1 MIADAFGL
9 LRSCLYLSV
18 LVFSGLCEQMITSSV
33 AVHVLSQVCILQWM
47 VISVFYTPILP
58 RMHRLVSCRNLA
70 AQMPQNSFWHWS
82 EERQAAEQTNNG
94 TVLYIFVRYITT
106 FFWERNQHQKCPSRF
121 VKWISSVSAAGQVV
135 VFFLRPFLSQRTLL
149 CRTGLCFHYFSP
161 QRPDSSLWSVP

>member
-1 MIADAFGL
+1 MKFTFPPNFAVVSLNARNCRKHDNDMI
-9 LRSCLYLSV
+9 
-18 LVFSGLCEQMITSSV
+18 I
-33 AVHVLSQVCILQWM
+33 LSQIGDTSMKFATCWTKIRPNSPM
-47 VISVFYTPILP
+47 RESISQ
-58 RMHRLVSCRNLA
+58 H
-70 AQMPQNSFWHWS
+70 SFLDSS